1 MWEAVLMGTRVSSLE
16 TFFFPVSGSAGSI
29 TAAGWV
35 WVLGVVSPVLFA
47 EKAGEYLSFFL

>member
-1 MWEAVLMGTRVSSLE
+1 MGTRVSSLE